1 MTNTPINEFR
11 AKCNVCPW
19 IVPWSRDFNYI
30 ASFAKFHSVYF
41 RNHDVSIMTEV
52 LEVHTTTKKEKP

>member
-1 MTNTPINEFR
+1 MTPINEFR

-19 IVPWSRDFNYI
+19 IVPWHQDFNYI
-30 ASFAKFHSVYF
+30 AAFARFHSVYF

-52 LEVHTTTKKEKP
+52 VENKDTTTKKEKP